1 MYLNILKKDLKR
13 KKTMNVIL
21 LLFIILAT
29 MFSASGLNNVFTV
42 VNGTDYYLDKAG
54 IGDFAVI
61 TMGDNSTGYA
71 DNILAKADCIN
82 SYKIE
87 TCIFGSQDSVKR
99 ADGTDVETKNTPL
112 FQSMSDAKLKF
123 FDSSNQPVSDV
134 SQGEVMIAGNFIGNN
149 DFNVGDNI
157 RIKLGDVEME
167 LKIAGKVK
175 DAFLGS
181 DFMGNTRFLLNQTDY
196 DKFLAD
202 EMINA
207 HYQGE
212 VIYIETDDVTATLSA
227 ISDIP
232 GIAFSGARS
241 TLKMCYVM
249 EMIVAFVV
257 LILSICLIIVSFVVL
272 RFSIGFTISEEY
284 REIGVMKAI
293 GIKNHRIRGLYIA
306 KYLLMSLL
314 GGSIGF
320 FASIPFGNMLLMSV
334 SENMVLGNDAGLL
347 INIFSAVGTM
357 IIILLF
363 AYSCTG
369 KVKKLTPIDAIRSGQ
384 TGERFGKKSCLRIG
398 STNTR
403 PAFFMAINDIL
414 SAPKRFM
421 TIMIS
426 FFLCT
431 LFVLMLVNTVSTM
444 KSPNLITTF
453 GTESDLYITD
463 GNAMKIMGSG
473 DNKEDVANELK
484 RIADKIT
491 EEGMPCDI
499 SVDIQYK
506 YKVIS
511 SENEF
516 AISCAQSVNI
526 PVAAYDYFEGTAP
539 QNKNEIAVT
548 PQVSEMIGAKIGDTV
563 TIDFGTEKLDCIVTA
578 YFQTM
583 NNLGE
588 LIRLHDDAP
597 TDMGNVAAIRQ
608 YQVDFTDDP
617 SEKEIETRKDKIK
630 KLFDNAE
637 VMNATEYC
645 IDSVS
650 VVPTMEAV
658 KLLLLTITIV
668 VVILVTVLVERSFIS
683 DERSQIALL
692 KAIGFRNSTIISWNT
707 LRFGI
712 VAFAA
717 AILAAAASIPMTDFC
732 ITPIFGMMGASDIE
746 FNIDPLQIF
755 LLYPAVIFAV
765 TILAAWFT
773 SLYTG
778 KIKSSDTSNI
788 E

>member
-21 LLFIILAT
+21 LLFVILAT
-29 MFSASGLNNVFTV
+29 MFAASGLNNVFTV
-42 VNGTDYYLDKAG
+42 VNGTDYYLDKAE

-61 TMGDNSTGYA
+61 TMGDNSTGNA
-71 DNILAKADCIN
+71 DGILAEADCIT

-87 TCIFGSQDSVKR
+87 TCIFGSQDSIKR

-112 FQSMSDAKLKF
+112 FQSISDAKLKF
-123 FDSSNQPVSDV
+123 FDTSNQPVFEV

-149 DFNVGDNI
+149 NFNVGDNI
-157 RIKLGDVEME
+157 RIKLGDVQME
-167 LKIAGKVK
+167 LKIAGRVK

-202 EMINA
+202 EMIKA

-212 VIYIETDDVTATLSA
+212 VIYIETDDVTATISA

-241 TLKMCYVM
+241 TLEMCYVM

-293 GIKNHRIRGLYIA
+293 GIKNHKIRGLYIA
-306 KYLLMSLL
+306 KYLLMSLI
-314 GGSIGF
+314 GGSIGL

-347 INIFSAVGTM
+347 INLVSAVGTM

-398 STNTR
+398 RTNAR
-403 PAFFMAINDIL
+403 PAFFMAVNDIL

-463 GNAMKIMGSG
+463 VNGAMELQSSG
-473 DNKEDVANELK
+473 DKNTVADELK
-484 RIADKIT
+484 KLSDKIT
-491 EEGMPCDI
+491 AEGMPCDV

-511 SENEF
+511 SENDF
-516 AISCAQSVNI
+516 SISCAQSVNI
-526 PVAAYDYFEGTAP
+526 PVADYDYFEGTAP

-548 PQVSEMIGAKIGDTV
+548 PYVSEMIGAKIGDTV
-563 TIDFGTEKLDCIVTA
+563 TIDFGTEKLNCIVTA

-597 TDMGNVAAIRQ
+597 TDMSCVSAIRQ
-608 YQVDFTDDP
+608 FQVDFTDDP
-617 SEKEIETRKDKIK
+617 SEKEIETRKEKIK
-630 KLFDNAE
+630 KLLDNDD
-637 VMNATEYC
+637 VMTATEYC
-645 IDSVS
+645 IDCVS

-692 KAIGFRNSTIISWNT
+692 KAIGFRNSSIISWNT

-712 VAFAA
+712 VALAA
-717 AILAAAASIPMTDFC
+717 AILAAAASIPMTDLC
-732 ITPIFGMMGASDIE
+732 ITPVFGMMGASKIE

-765 TILAAWFT
+765 TILAAWLT

>member
-21 LLFIILAT
+21 LVFIILAT
-29 MFSASGLNNVFTV
+29 MFVASGLNNVFTV
-42 VNGTDYYLDKAG
+42 INGTDFYLDKAE
-54 IGDFAVI
+54 IGDFVVI
-61 TMGDNSTGYA
+61 TMGDDSTGYA
-71 DNILAKADCIN
+71 DDILDKADCIN

-87 TCIFGSQDSVKR
+87 NCIFGSQDSISRV
-99 ADGTDVETKNTPL
+99 DGSDVETKNTAL
-112 FQSMSDAKLKF
+112 FQSISDAKLNF
-123 FDSSNQPVSDV
+123 FDTANKPVTAV
-134 SQGEVMIAGNFIGNN
+134 NQGEVLIAGKFIENN
-149 DFNVGDNI
+149 NLRVGEYI
-157 RIKLGDVEME
+157 RIKLGDVQME

-181 DFMGNTRFLLNQTDY
+181 DFMGNTRFLLNQSDY

-207 HYQGE
+207 HYRGE
-212 VIYIETDDVTATLSA
+212 VIYIETDDVTATISA
-227 ISDIP
+227 IADIP

-241 TLKMCYVM
+241 TLEMCYVM
-249 EMIVAFVV
+249 EMIVAFII
-257 LILSICLIIVSFVVL
+257 LILSVCLIIVSFVVL
-272 RFSIGFTISEEY
+272 RFSIGFTIAEEY

-293 GIKNHRIRGLYIA
+293 GIKNHRIRGLYIV
-306 KYLLMSLL
+306 KYLIMAAI
-314 GGSIGF
+314 GSIIGF
-320 FASIPFGNMLLMSV
+320 FASIPFGNMLIMSV
-334 SENMVLGNDAGLL
+334 SENMVLGNNAGFL
-347 INIFSAVGTM
+347 INIISAVGTM

-363 AYSCTG
+363 AYGCTG

-384 TGERFGKKSCLRIG
+384 IGERFGKKSFLRIG
-398 STNTR
+398 RTNAR
-403 PAFFMAINDIL
+403 PAVYMAANDVL

-421 TIMIS
+421 TIITS

-431 LFVLMLVNTVSTM
+431 LFVLMLVNTVDTM

-463 GNAMKIMGSG
+463 VDGAMKFMNTS
-473 DNKEDVANELK
+473 NKESLTNELK
-484 RIADKIT
+484 NLSDRITA
-491 EEGMPCDI
+491 EGMPCDV

-506 YKVIS
+506 YKVIAS
-511 SENEF
+511 GNEF
-516 AISCAQSVNI
+516 AVSCAQSVNI
-526 PVAAYDYFEGTAP
+526 PVSEYDYLEGSAP

-548 PQVSEMIGAKIGDTV
+548 PQVSEMLGAEIGDTV
-563 TIDFGTEKLDCIVTA
+563 TIDFGTEKADCIVTA

-597 TDMGNVAAIRQ
+597 TDMSYVSAIRQ

-617 SEKEIETRKDKIK
+617 SEKEIENRKEKIK
-630 KLFDNAE
+630 ELMDVTS

-645 IDSVS
+645 VDCVS

-658 KLLLLTITIV
+658 QLLLLAITIV

-683 DERSQIALL
+683 DEKSQIALL
-692 KAIGFRNSTIISWNT
+692 KAIGFRNGTIISWNT

-712 VAFAA
+712 VALIA
-717 AILAAAASIPMTDFC
+717 AILAAAASIPMTKLC
-732 ITPIFGMMGASDIE
+732 ITPIFGMMGASKIK

-755 LLYPAVIFAV
+755 LLYPSIIFAV
-765 TILAAWFT
+765 TIISAFLT
-773 SLYTG
+773 SLYTR
-778 KIKSSDTSNI
+778 KIKSSDTANI

>member
-21 LLFIILAT
+21 LVFIILAT
-29 MFSASGLNNVFTV
+29 MFVASGLNNVFTV
-42 VNGTDYYLDKAG
+42 MNGTDYYLDKAE
-54 IGDFAVI
+54 IGDFVVI
-61 TMGDNSTGYA
+61 TMGDDSTGYA
-71 DNILAKADCIN
+71 DDILDEADCIK

-87 TCIFGSQDSVKR
+87 NCIFGSQDSVSHV
-99 ADGTDVETKNTPL
+99 DGSEVETKNTAL
-112 FQSMSDAKLKF
+112 FQSISDAKLNF
-123 FDSSNQPVSDV
+123 FDTANEHVTDVQP
-134 SQGEVMIAGNFIGNN
+134 GEVKIAGKFIENNNFR
-149 DFNVGDNI
+149 VGDYI
-157 RIKLGDVEME
+157 SIKLGDVQMD

-181 DFMGNTRFLLNQTDY
+181 DFMGNTRFLLNQSDY

-212 VIYIETDDVTATLSA
+212 VIYIETDDVTATISA
-227 ISDIP
+227 IADIP
-232 GIAFSGARS
+232 GIAFSGARN

-257 LILSICLIIVSFVVL
+257 LILSVCLIIVSFVVL
-272 RFSIGFTISEEY
+272 RFSIGFTIAEEY

-293 GIKNHRIRGLYIA
+293 GIKNHRIRGLYIV
-306 KYLLMSLL
+306 KYLIMSAV
-314 GGSIGF
+314 GGIIGF
-320 FASIPFGNMLLMSV
+320 FASIPFGNMLIMSV
-334 SENMVLGNDAGLL
+334 SENMVLGNNAGFL
-347 INIFSAVGTM
+347 INIISAVGTM

-384 TGERFGKKSCLRIG
+384 TGERFGKKSFLRIG
-398 STNTR
+398 RTNAR
-403 PAFFMAINDIL
+403 PAVYMAANDVL

-421 TIMIS
+421 TIIIS

-431 LFVLMLVNTVSTM
+431 LFVLMLVNTVATL

-453 GTESDLYITD
+453 GTKSDLYITD
-463 GNAMKIMGSG
+463 VDGAMKFMNTS
-473 DNKEDVANELK
+473 DKESLTNELK
-484 RIADKIT
+484 KLSDRITA
-491 EEGMPCDI
+491 EGMPCTV

-506 YKVIS
+506 YKVIAS
-511 SENEF
+511 GNEF
-516 AISCAQSVNI
+516 AVSCAQSVNI
-526 PVAAYDYFEGTAP
+526 PVDEYDYLEGSAP
-539 QNKNEIAVT
+539 QNRNEIAVT
-548 PQVSEMIGAKIGDTV
+548 PQVSEMLNAEIGDTV
-563 TIDFGTEKLDCIVTA
+563 TIDFETEKIDCIVTA

-597 TDMGNVAAIRQ
+597 TDMSCVSAIRQ
-608 YQVDFTDDP
+608 YQVDFTDNP
-617 SEKEIETRKDKIK
+617 SEKVIESRKEKIK
-630 KLFDNAE
+630 ELLDVTD

-645 IDSVS
+645 VDCVS

-658 KLLLLTITIV
+658 QFLLLAITIV

-683 DERSQIALL
+683 DEKSQIALL
-692 KAIGFRNSTIISWNT
+692 KAIGFRNGTIISWNA

-712 VAFAA
+712 VALAA
-717 AILAAAASIPMTDFC
+717 AILAAAASIPMTKLC
-732 ITPIFGMMGASDIE
+732 ITPIFGMMGATKIE

-755 LLYPAVIFAV
+755 LLYPAIIFAV
-765 TILAAWFT
+765 TIISAFLT
-773 SLYTG
+773 SLYTR
-778 KIKSSDTSNI
+778 KIKSSDTANI